1 MADLTDL
8 EPHFTV
14 EAIAEQLS
22 LSPEMVRRMF
32 EHVPGVVRIVR
43 HQRGKRRYITIRV
56 PRSVLLRVY
65 KELTNRQVDVDRR

>member
-14 EAIAEQLS
+14 ETIAKQLS
-22 LSPEMVRRMF
+22 LSREMVRRIF
-32 EHVPGVVRIVR
+32 NDVPGVVRIVR
-43 HQRGKRRYITIRV
+43 HQRGKRRYITLRV

-65 KELTNRQVDVDRR
+65 KELTIRRVDTDRP